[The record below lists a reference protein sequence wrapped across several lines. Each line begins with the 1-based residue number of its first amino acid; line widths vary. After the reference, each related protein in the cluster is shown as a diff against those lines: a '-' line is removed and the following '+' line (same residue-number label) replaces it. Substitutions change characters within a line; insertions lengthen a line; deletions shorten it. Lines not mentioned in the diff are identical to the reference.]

1 MALYIGNVIKNW
13 ENIVAVGSYQAGG
26 VGSQFGGLSFMYQAC
41 GMLSSTQA
49 RY

>member
-13 ENIVAVGSYQAGG
+13 ENIVA